1 MAVTQAS
8 LRQRIKRI
16 VYTQRPALRP
26 YEDRLT
32 AESLAADTTVDV
44 SDGTSWAAGDVVEFS
59 DGEQALVVSV
69 AANTLTVLRGAFGT
83 TAATQASGT
92 DITKNPR
99 FSIQAIDDAIET
111 VIYDLFP
118 RVYVLES
125 VAFGTVVQGQEWY
138 PISTAGVF
146 DVLALYYED
155 PAYDLPFPINSWDFR
170 KTLVA
175 AEFTNAQGLFIAGFN
190 AAQNGEA
197 MYITWKRKI
206 SAVTDLLDRQEPL
219 VALGATYYLLGGQ
232 SVARTHDPGQ
242 RTDRTVQPGQ
252 DGRDSIWFLREYRQA
267 LLNEEIRLNNE
278 AGDGPTDR
286 RQRRRR
292 RWKS

>member
-32 AESLAADTTVDV
+32 AQSLAADTTLDV
-44 SDGTSWAAGDVVEFS
+44 SDGTSWASGDVVEFS

-69 AANTLTVLRGAFGT
+69 AANVLTVLRGSFGT

-99 FSIQAIDDAIET
+99 FSLQAIDDAIET
-111 VIYDLFP
+111 VLYDLYP

-125 VAFGTVVQGQEWY
+125 VAFGTVVQSQEWY

-146 DVLALYYED
+146 DVLSVYYED
-155 PAYDLPFPINSWDFR
+155 SAYDIPTPINSWAFR
-170 KTLVA
+170 KTLEA
-175 AEFTNAQGLFIAGFN
+175 TEFTNAQGLFIPGFG
-190 AAQNGEA
+190 AAANGESL
-197 MYITWKRKI
+197 YVTWKRKI

-232 SVARTHDPGQ
+232 TVARTHDPGQ

-252 DGRDSIWFLREYRQA
+252 DGRDSIWFLREYRAMLTQ
-267 LLNEEIRLNNE
+267 EEIRLE
-278 AGDGPTDR
+278 RDAGDGPYDR
-286 RQRRRR
+286 RQRRKR
-292 RWKS
+292 RWRP